1 MRDPIKLPFNKDQ
14 MTLQEAKIAAEALR
28 GILRDFDNFSDEPEE
43 FVTRVL
49 QIRGQFSIG

>member
-1 MRDPIKLPFNKDQ
+1 MDPRPVLIVTGLV
-14 MTLQEAKIAAEALR
+14 QEAKIAAEALR

-43 FVTRVL
+43 FVSRVL